1 LIFVASLENETMKT
15 TKRFSIAPLFAALL
29 VTACEPA
36 ATDGGTAAQGA
47 TMPAMPNMPAA
58 ERAAE
63 HMGAGTVNSIDPAA
77 GTVNITHGAVAS
89 ANWPAMTM
97 TFKLANPSVAANVT
111 PGANVEFHFT
121 IQSGM
126 AATVTRISPAK

>member
-1 LIFVASLENETMKT
+1 MKPT
-15 TKRFSIAPLFAALL
+15 NITSIAPVFAALL

-36 ATDGGTAAQGA
+36 ATDGGTATQGGS
-47 TMPAMPNMPAA
+47 TPAMPNMPAP
-58 ERAAE
+58 EQRAAE
-63 HMGAGTVNSIDPAA
+63 HMGVGTVNSIDPAA

-97 TFKLANPSVAANVT
+97 TFKLADPSVAANVT

-121 IQSGM
+121 IESGM
-126 AATVTRISPAK
+126 AATVTQIAPAK

>member
-1 LIFVASLENETMKT
+1 MKT
-15 TKRFSIAPLFAALL
+15 TKLFSIASLFAALL

-36 ATDGGTAAQGA
+36 ATDGGTAAQGGA
-47 TMPAMPNMPAA
+47 MPAMPNMPAA

-63 HMGAGTVNSIDPAA
+63 HMGTGTVNSIDAA
-77 GTVNITHGAVAS
+77 GGTVNITHGPVATAS
-89 ANWPAMTM
+89 WPAMTM
-97 TFKLANPSVAANVT
+97 SFKLADPSVAANVA

-126 AATVTRISPAK
+126 AATVTQISPAR